1 MFVINQM
8 LVHLYYI
15 LRFCLKGLSRYG
27 FSEKFIKLAS
37 EKFLN
42 AGSYQG
48 LKQNIGL

>member
-15 LRFCLKGLSRYG
+15 LRKELSRYG